1 MSKFLITGATG
12 FVGSAFLQDCLAKN
26 IACTAAVRSHSA
38 KLPTHVPQ
46 AVVGDLSATQD
57 WSQAL
62 DDVDVVVHCAARA
75 HVMKDTTQDPLA
87 IYRESNTHA
96 TLNLAKQAVQ
106 AGVKRFVFVSSIKV
120 NGERT
125 EQAKPFSPDDTFIP
139 TDPYGISK
147 YEAEQGLKQIAQE
160 TGLEVVIIRPPLI
173 YGKGVKGNFA
183 SMVRW
188 IQKGVPLPLGA
199 VHNQRSLVALDNLV
213 NFMQLCCTHPNAANE
228 VFLIS
233 DGEDVSTTELL
244 RRVAMAYQVPARLI
258 PIPVS
263 VMTIAA
269 NLLGK
274 GAVANRLFGNLQVDS
289 RKARELLGWKPV
301 VTMEAQLAKMREA

>member
-1 MSKFLITGATG
+1 
-12 FVGSAFLQDCLAKN
+12 
-26 IACTAAVRSHSA
+26 
-38 KLPTHVPQ
+38 
-46 AVVGDLSATQD
+46 VVGDLSASQD

-62 DDVDVVVHCAARA
+62 DGVDVVVHCAARA

-87 IYRESNTHA
+87 VYRESNTHA

-120 NGERT
+120 NGEWT
-125 EQAKPFSPDDTFIP
+125 EQAKPFTPNDTPIP

-213 NFMQLCCTHPNAANE
+213 NFMQLCCVHPKAANE
-228 VFLIS
+228 TFLIADS
-233 DGEDVSTTELL
+233 EAVSTTELL
-244 RRVAMAYQVPARLI
+244 RRVARAYQVPARLI

>member
-1 MSKFLITGATG
+1 
-12 FVGSAFLQDCLAKN
+12 
-26 IACTAAVRSHSA
+26 
-38 KLPTHVPQ
+38 
-46 AVVGDLSATQD
+46 
-57 WSQAL
+57 
-62 DDVDVVVHCAARA
+62 
-75 HVMKDTTQDPLA
+75 MKDTTQDPLA
-87 IYRESNTHA
+87 VYRESNTHA

-106 AGVKRFVFVSSIKV
+106 AGVNRFVFISSIGV
-120 NGERT
+120 NGNNT
-125 EQAKPFSPDDTFIP
+125 QKPFSEDDEP
-139 TDPYGISK
+139 HPHDPYSVSK

-160 TGLEVVIIRPPLI
+160 TGLEVVIIRPPLV
-173 YGKGVKGNFA
+173 YGANAPGNFA
-183 SMVRW
+183 SMLRW

-213 NFMQLCCTHPNAANE
+213 NFMQLCCVHPKAANE
-228 VFLIS
+228 TFLIA
-233 DGEDVSTTELL
+233 DGEAVSTTELL
-244 RRVAMAYQVPARLI
+244 RRVARAYQVPARLI

-263 VMTIAA
+263 VMTFAA

>member
-1 MSKFLITGATG
+1 
-12 FVGSAFLQDCLAKN
+12 
-26 IACTAAVRSHSA
+26 
-38 KLPTHVPQ
+38 
-46 AVVGDLSATQD
+46 
-57 WSQAL
+57 
-62 DDVDVVVHCAARA
+62 
-75 HVMKDTTQDPLA
+75 MKDTTQDPLA
-87 IYRESNTHA
+87 VYRESNTHA

-106 AGVKRFVFVSSIKV
+106 AGVKRLVFISSIKV
-120 NGERT
+120 NGEWT
-125 EQAKPFSPDDTFIP
+125 EQGKPFSANDTHIP
-139 TDPYGISK
+139 TDPYGVSK

-213 NFMQLCCTHPNAANE
+213 SFMQLCCVHPQAANE
-228 VFLIS
+228 TFLIA
-233 DGEDVSTTELL
+233 DGEDVSTSELL
-244 RRVAMAYQVPARLI
+244 RRVARAYHVPARLI

-263 VMTIAA
+263 IMTFAA

-301 VTMEAQLAKMREA
+301 VTMEAQLAKMRDKLTTDN